1 MSSIDIKKLKVAEL
15 RTELQRR
22 GLDTRGLKADLAQ
35 RLQEAIDAE
44 LTAEESGEV
53 GDEARPAEG
62 KPAGEKGP
70 QGDAEG
76 AGGEPGSPGQPLEE
90 AGVELRPGEAM
101 ETGKGEPE
109 ITGGREGVAERME
122 GAQMGVEE
130 LEERQGAQMGKEETD
145 QVIFEGGLDQM
156 GQASPAEEEEE
167 EEEKE
172 KEVPLKEDANE
183 TETLEVKEAEKPAA
197 KSRDQQ
203 QADVMRMVESQAEK
217 KSKQPEEEA
226 VAAAAAAAG
235 GLERMNE
242 KLEEKAESGRE
253 ETKEVGK
260 EKPAAVEKEGVNG
273 DQESAGEEMEAGP
286 SEDGRDGPEEMEAEH
301 LDEESMDMK
310 QGNEDRAPDDQTDE
324 KSEPEASEGE
334 RRGVKRQ
341 REERGRAYYEFR
353 EEAYFNRAKSP
364 GPQEEE
370 KEEDVDENLV
380 CLDKY
385 NCDLHFKVNKDRYGG
400 QPLLSEKFPHL
411 WSGARATHGV
421 SKGKACFEAKLTQI
435 LQVKEEDASMQL
447 LRVGWSVDA
456 PPLQLGE
463 DEFSYGYDAR
473 GLKMEQSQCQEFGE
487 KFTENDVIG
496 CFVNFEGE
504 EVELS
509 FSKNGQDLGIAFKI
523 SKESMADR
531 ALYPHVLCKNCA
543 VELNFG
549 QKEAP
554 FFPIPEGFAFLQDVP
569 LEDRLRAK
577 LPPKS
582 KEECEVLMLV
592 GLPGAGKTHWAS
604 KHMEEN
610 PEKRYFVLGTKEI
623 LQKMKMKGLEE
634 VQLEPEQQDL
644 LVRHAAQCLSNLLH
658 IAPQTRKNFIIDQ
671 GNVYSSAQR
680 RKLLPFKGFS
690 RKAVVVVPADEE
702 WKTRLNRR
710 TEEEGEEVS
719 EMTLLQMKANF
730 CVPETCDYLDEV
742 IFAELQKDEAQ
753 KLITEYRE
761 EAKKVLPPPEK
772 RSDRKKKR
780 NKRNRQQNRQQ
791 NRQPNRPQ
799 NWNRGGQ
806 GYGGNRRGFDNR
818 NFRQYWGHQG
828 QGPAQRGGYRN
839 FYERYTPEYDRFYNR
854 NYDYRYRDYYR
865 QYSREWQRYYQER
878 DRYYRDYYRSYQD
891 YQ

>member
-1 MSSIDIKKLKVAEL
+1 IDIKKLKVAEL

-62 KPAGEKGP
+62 KPAGEKG
-70 QGDAEG
+70 
-76 AGGEPGSPGQPLEE
+76 
-90 AGVELRPGEAM
+90 
-101 ETGKGEPE
+101 
-109 ITGGREGVAERME
+109 
-122 GAQMGVEE
+122 
-130 LEERQGAQMGKEETD
+130 
-145 QVIFEGGLDQM
+145 M

-260 EKPAAVEKEGVNG
+260 EKPAAVEKEG
-273 DQESAGEEMEAGP
+273 GP
-286 SEDGRDGPEEMEAEH
+286 
-301 LDEESMDMK
+301 
-310 QGNEDRAPDDQTDE
+310 PDDQTDE

-806 GYGGNRRGFDNR
+806 GYAGGNRRGFDNR